1 MAPRLAAGGF
11 VVILSP
17 AELPTEFRVAG
28 LWLPKVADPRIANRF
43 TLTMASVGLVGL
55 TILYLRTRNP

>member
-17 AELPTEFRVAG
+17 AELPTGFRVAG
-28 LWLPKVADPRIANRF
+28 FWLPKVADPSIANRF

-55 TILYLRTRNP
+55 TILCLRTRNP